1 MKYWECLDFFSIELK
16 VVFDLSYY
24 IKIMKF
30 DLDTT
35 IIIGFLITNLIFGLF
50 SGRGIKSIKEYAI
63 GSRNF
68 STATIWGS
76 LRESAGN
83 YVKV

>member
-1 MKYWECLDFFSIELK
+1 
-16 VVFDLSYY
+16 
-24 IKIMKF
+24 MKF